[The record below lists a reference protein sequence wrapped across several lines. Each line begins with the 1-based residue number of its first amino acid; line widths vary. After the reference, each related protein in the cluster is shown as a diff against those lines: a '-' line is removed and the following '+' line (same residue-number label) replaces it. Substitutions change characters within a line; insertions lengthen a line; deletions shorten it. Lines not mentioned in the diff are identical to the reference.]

1 VVITIVVP
9 DGGVAAV
16 GERAG
21 APVAYA
27 RGVVRIPAKYPCRDP
42 EQISSIATDLSSE
55 RKPK

>member
-16 GERAG
+16 SERTG

-27 RGVVRIPAKYPCRDP
+27 RGVVRIPAKYASRDP
-42 EQISSIATDLSSE
+42 AQISSIATDLA
-55 RKPK
+55 